1 MTPPLWLSILAWIS
15 LVLALACAAA
25 IAFDELRH
33 PQKMMVMHLVWPLT
47 ALYGSAAALWGY
59 CAIGRSMTRE
69 AMQQGSESQDAGNEK
84 SRAQMKPGW
93 RQIALSASHCG
104 AGCMLADIVGEN
116 WVFAQKWHIAG
127 QTLYADYAVTLGL
140 AWLFGVAFQYGSIQ
154 PMQHLPPWKALAAAI
169 RADTLSIV
177 FYQIGMYGWM
187 AIVYF
192 LLFPAPHV
200 EPNSPV
206 FWFLMQIGMVAGFL
220 SACPVNA
227 WLLGRG
233 LKEAM
238 G

>member
-1 MTPPLWLSILAWIS
+1 MTLPLWLTILAWIS
-15 LVLALACAAA
+15 LLLALVCAAA
-25 IAFDELRH
+25 IAFDEMRH
-33 PQKMMVMHLVWPLT
+33 PQKMAVMNLVWPLT

-59 CAIGRSMTRE
+59 FAIGRGMTGE
-69 AMQQGSESQDAGNEK
+69 AIQQHPGSHGSEKAKNPHASA
-84 SRAQMKPGW
+84 PGW

-116 WVFAQKWHIAG
+116 WVFAQKWQIAG
-127 QTLYADYAVTLGL
+127 QTLFADYAVTLGL
-140 AWLFGVAFQYGSIQ
+140 AWLLGVAFQYGSIQ
-154 PMQHLPPWKALAAAI
+154 PMQHLPPGKALLAAI

-187 AIVYF
+187 AMVYF
-192 LLFPAPHV
+192 LLFPAPHL

-206 FWFLMQIGMVAGFL
+206 FWFLMQIGMAAGFL

-233 LKEAM
+233 LKETM